1 MDSTMEQF
9 TNEVREMVR
18 IQNQMRL
25 ITKESSLARKELKPA
40 FDSLEES
47 VITFMSTQGL
57 DSVLLG
63 EEKIELRT
71 TQRPAPLNRTS
82 LMPVLESYFGNEVE
96 AQRMMDF
103 INDELGLVEKDVLRR
118 IKQKPAKRAPR
129 KKTPV
134 KQAQNEENEV
144 EMIE

>member
-1 MDSTMEQF
+1 MEQF